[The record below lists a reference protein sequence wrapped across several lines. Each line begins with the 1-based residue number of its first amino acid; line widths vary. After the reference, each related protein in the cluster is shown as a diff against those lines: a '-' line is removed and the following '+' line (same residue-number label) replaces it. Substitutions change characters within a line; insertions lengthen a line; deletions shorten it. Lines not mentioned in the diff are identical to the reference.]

1 VRLLQSLSRAMR
13 ARARAVSVV
22 VSLLAAVAASSL
34 QHPEEMLASL
44 TIKRTDSGI
53 SVHAGGLA
61 DSAAY
66 RLLTSVVHRAS
77 STLLLERSW
86 RNLTVPPGDSTAVR
100 LVTLPA
106 DTTGMIRVEA
116 ELQDMFL
123 GLSADEALL
132 ARINTVVEFLPA
144 SACSFA
150 VSLEGKR
157 CPQIDEWSGPADQT
171 SCRQACC
178 SQALAS
184 GTCFAWSWSSS
195 GKGHCYHGFQQHLDV
210 ASQCVDDPSYTGEL
224 GLQGNLWDGQNAA
237 AACNLN
243 GVCPTRKVATW
254 SASARACVRSL
265 SSRYCASARISYQM
279 LCMHEAVP

>member
-1 VRLLQSLSRAMR
+1 
-13 ARARAVSVV
+13 
-22 VSLLAAVAASSL
+22 
-34 QHPEEMLASL
+34 
-44 TIKRTDSGI
+44 
-53 SVHAGGLA
+53 
-61 DSAAY
+61 
-66 RLLTSVVHRAS
+66 
-77 STLLLERSW
+77 
-86 RNLTVPPGDSTAVR
+86 
-100 LVTLPA
+100 
-106 DTTGMIRVEA
+106 MIRVEA

-279 LCMHEAVP
+279 LCMHEAVPP